1 MDIVF
6 MPKNILIFSDGT
18 GQIGGMKPDQQLSNI
33 YKMYRAMRP
42 GPDSPIKPNQQ
53 IAFYDPGLGAGETD
67 GITFKRI
74 RNLLEASVG
83 TGIDDNVIDCYSAI
97 ISNYKPGDKIH
108 LFGFSRGA
116 YTVRSV
122 ANVMN
127 LCGIPTK
134 MPNGKPVP
142 KHGHQLRKIATDA
155 VKYVYN
161 HGAGYP
167 RDKYEDERE
176 EKARRFRIKYG
187 SEGIGLDGENQGN
200 IQPTFIGVFDTVA
213 ALGNKFVSVSVAL
226 IATILISLFIAF
238 LIYDYPSWL
247 VLLTGGILGITLYWF
262 SKVVCSQFKYFY
274 DDENY
279 RPNLFNP
286 LNWLSLKK
294 HGHFA
299 YWSRKNYDRFLD
311 NKVRFARHAV
321 SIDENRESFPRVG
334 WGHSDDMKRNAKLKP
349 AWFKQVWFAGNH
361 SDIGGSYLES
371 ESRLSDISLQWM
383 VNELKEAVPSVK
395 IRHNQLIT
403 SPDPLGLQHDE
414 VISSKQRFKIWTWK
428 TKHRDATWADV
439 HPSVMKRFKAP
450 AVPQLNEIQPY
461 RPNALK
467 NHKKFTDMY

>member
-1 MDIVF
+1 

-18 GQIGGMKPDQQLSNI
+18 GQIGGLKPDQRLSNI

-42 GPDSPIKPNQQ
+42 GPDSPVNPKEQ
-53 IAFYDPGLGAGETD
+53 IAYYDPGLGAGETN

-74 RNLLEASVG
+74 TNLLEASVG

-97 ISNYKPGDKIH
+97 LANYQPGDKIH

-127 LCGIPTK
+127 LCGIPTS
-134 MPNGKPVP
+134 MPDGSPIP
-142 KHGHQLRKIATDA
+142 KHGPKLRKIASDA

-161 HGAGYP
+161 HGAGHP
-167 RDKYEDERE
+167 RKKYEDERE
-176 EKARRFRIKYG
+176 EKAKRFRAKYG
-187 SEGIGLDGENQGN
+187 SDGTGMDGEKQGN
-200 IQPTFIGVFDTVA
+200 VQPTFIGVFDTVA
-213 ALGNKFVSVSVAL
+213 ALGNKFVNLIVVL
-226 IATILISLFIAF
+226 IAIFFIALFIQLAMKDLYSWPTLMTGTF
-238 LIYDYPSWL
+238 LIVNFFWF
-247 VLLTGGILGITLYWF
+247 VNVIGG
-262 SKVVCSQFKYFY
+262 QFKYFY

-279 RPNLFNP
+279 KPSLWNP
-286 LNWLSLKK
+286 LNWISLAK

-299 YWSRKNYDRFLD
+299 SWSKKNYDRFLD

-334 WGHSDDMKRNAKLKP
+334 WAHSEDMKRNAKLKP

-383 VNELKEAVPSVK
+383 VDELVEAVPSIK
-395 IRHNQLIT
+395 IRSNLLIT
-403 SPDPLGLQHDE
+403 SPDPYGLQHDE
-414 VISSKQRFKIWTWK
+414 IASTKQRLKLWTWR
-428 TKHRDATWADV
+428 TKYRNAKWADV
-439 HPSVMKRFKAP
+439 HHTVLKRFKASE
-450 AVPQLNEIQPY
+450 VPQLNDIKPY
-461 RPNALK
+461 RPEALK
-467 NHKKFTDMY
+467 EHKKFADKY